1 MCTYLVVDIRLV
13 VRSVRIAVVESFPP
27 VGGINTY
34 LAHWLADKHAAVDS
48 LAGDR
53 TPGDVVVWLVG
64 SGIAN

>member
-1 MCTYLVVDIRLV
+1 M

-53 TPGDVVVWLVG
+53 TPEVVVV
-64 SGIAN
+64 